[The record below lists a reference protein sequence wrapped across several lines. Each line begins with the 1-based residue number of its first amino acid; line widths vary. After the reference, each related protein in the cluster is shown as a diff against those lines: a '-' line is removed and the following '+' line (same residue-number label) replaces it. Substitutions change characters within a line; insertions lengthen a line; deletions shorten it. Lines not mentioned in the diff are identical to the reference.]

1 MALRWN
7 RTRQTLLP
15 TDLAASTSVKIAT
28 KYLPI
33 DSRRRHRSYNLIL
46 LLLGTG
52 GLWEG
57 AWGRTR
63 IDL

>member
-1 MALRWN
+1 MALRWD
-7 RTRQTLLP
+7 RTRQTFLN
-15 TDLAASTSVKIAT
+15 TDLAACTSVKINT

-33 DSRRRHRSYNLIL
+33 DSRRRHRGYNLIL

-52 GLWEG
+52 GLWDS